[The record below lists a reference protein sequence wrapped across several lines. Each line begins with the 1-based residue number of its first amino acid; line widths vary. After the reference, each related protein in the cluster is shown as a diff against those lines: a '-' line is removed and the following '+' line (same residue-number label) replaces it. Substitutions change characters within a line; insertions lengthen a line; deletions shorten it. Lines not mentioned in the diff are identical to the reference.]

1 MHELPHQCG
10 LWIMHVPRNDLA
22 CHLIARV
29 CTVSRETEIGNFE
42 LSIGGDEQVVWLQ
55 VLYH

>member
-42 LSIGGDEQVVWLQ
+42 LSI
-55 VLYH
+55 